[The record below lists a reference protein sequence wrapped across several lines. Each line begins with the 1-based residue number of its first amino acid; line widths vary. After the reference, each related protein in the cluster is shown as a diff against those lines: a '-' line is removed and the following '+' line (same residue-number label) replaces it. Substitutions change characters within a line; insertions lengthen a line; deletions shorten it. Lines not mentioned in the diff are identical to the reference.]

1 MFDEGLCVEV
11 ARTEAER
18 ERTAVV
24 VVRKCIVEL
33 TSVLKPDQQVELEYR
48 YEDEEK
54 DGKGK
59 ETRGKT
65 SARPFH

>member
-48 YEDEEK
+48 YEDKEK
-54 DGKGK
+54 DGKGEANK
-59 ETRGKT
+59 RET